1 MAKRYINPS
10 PKSTINPVTAALA
23 LAARGIPVCPLDAK
37 TKRPASPHGVKDAS
51 CDPARLREWFSRPAL
66 VPAIACGE
74 PSGISVLD
82 IDRQHGGRE
91 WWQANRKLLPETF
104 AYRTKSSGIHLWFR
118 HRQGL
123 RTVPLGVIGAGAEI
137 RSTGG
142 CAIAWFAV
150 GLPILCDAPAA
161 LWPEWLTPP
170 PRPAPEPRCDFADG
184 RPPGRVE
191 AALGG
196 LVRVAALARAGE
208 RNQRLH
214 WAACRAAEMAA
225 RGEIGRQD
233 AEAVLVEAAARAGL
247 PYPEAKATITGAM
260 RRVG

>member
-82 IDRQHGGRE
+82 IDRQHGGGE
-91 WWQANRKLLPETF
+91 WWQTNRKLLPATF
-104 AYRTKSSGIHLWFR
+104 AYRTKSGGIHLWFR
-118 HRQGL
+118 HRQEL

-137 RSTGG
+137 RSNGG
-142 CAIAWFAV
+142 CAIYWPAT
-150 GLPILCDAPAA
+150 GLPVLCAAEAAP
-161 LWPEWLTPP
+161 WPQWLLPP
-170 PRPAPEPRCDFADG
+170 PRPAPEPRCEFADG
-184 RPPGRVE
+184 RPPERVE
-191 AALGG
+191 AVLAG

-214 WAACRAAEMAA
+214 WAACRAAEMAM
-225 RGEIGRQD
+225 RGEIGRST
-233 AEAVLVEAAARAGL
+233 AEAVLIEAAACAGL
-247 PYPEAKATITGAM
+247 PCPEAKATLASAFRGA
-260 RRVG
+260 R